1 MAAEQYKTRKQSYC
15 RGRRQLNNK
24 TLEKKVI
31 VGAGAVEAHLLE
43 TSNPDFTVET
53 LKMRTYLQ
61 SNLPMRSPLI
71 NSPLNLKVTLFIS
84 CHRKLNMN

>member
-1 MAAEQYKTRKQSYC
+1 
-15 RGRRQLNNK
+15 LNNK

-53 LKMRTYLQ
+53 LKMRTYL
-61 SNLPMRSPLI
+61 
-71 NSPLNLKVTLFIS
+71 
-84 CHRKLNMN
+84 H